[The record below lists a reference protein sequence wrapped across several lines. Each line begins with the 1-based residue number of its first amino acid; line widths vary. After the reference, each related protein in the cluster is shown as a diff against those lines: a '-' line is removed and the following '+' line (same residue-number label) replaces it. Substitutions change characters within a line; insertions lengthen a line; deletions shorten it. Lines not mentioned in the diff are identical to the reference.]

1 MPFAV
6 RTFCLFLALFGAVGC
21 KIVERQPKGKSPLT
35 SVGANADSVT
45 LEIFTA
51 PTPLGAQP
59 LAALWSDVD
68 EQPLPADLRQRLA
81 QNGLRA
87 GIVGP
92 HVPDALAE
100 LLKVTDERISAEE
113 RSLVP
118 LDTEPGITLRVL
130 QPRPG
135 KRHDLSI
142 SETFDQMSLLRSTD
156 GQVAGKTYYKAV
168 GRLTLRVFPETDT
181 RVRLELTPELHHG
194 EFKNHISGGSGVLM
208 WKADR
213 QREIFSDLKLTATLA
228 PGQMFLITCQSDKPG
243 SIGHYFFAQTGED
256 KPMQKLCVIR
266 LAQAGPDRSFWEG
279 PKTVDDL
286 SSDEAE

>member
-1 MPFAV
+1 
-6 RTFCLFLALFGAVGC
+6 
-21 KIVERQPKGKSPLT
+21 
-35 SVGANADSVT
+35 
-45 LEIFTA
+45 
-51 PTPLGAQP
+51 
-59 LAALWSDVD
+59 LWSEVD

-100 LLKVTDERISAEE
+100 LLKVTDERISTEE

-135 KRHDLSI
+135 KRHDLNV
-142 SETFDQMSLLRSTD
+142 SETFDQMSLLRCTE

-168 GRLTLRVFPETDT
+168 GRLTLRVFPEANT
-181 RVRLELTPELHHG
+181 RVRLELMPELHHG
-194 EFKNHISGGSGVLM
+194 EFTNHVSGGNGVLM
-208 WKADR
+208 WKQDR
-213 QREIFSDLKLTATLA
+213 QREIFSDLKLTVTLS
-228 PGQMFLITCQSDKPG
+228 PGQMFLITCQSDKPS

-256 KPMQKLCVIR
+256 KPMQTLCVIR

-279 PKTVDDL
+279 TKNAGEDL
-286 SSDEAE
+286 SSDEVE

>member
-6 RTFCLFLALFGAVGC
+6 RISCLILALVGAVGC
-21 KIVERQPKGKSPLT
+21 KVIERQPKGKSLLS
-35 SVGANADSVT
+35 SVGTSEDSVT

-51 PTPLGAQP
+51 PTPLAAPQ
-59 LAALWSDVD
+59 LAALWNEAD
-68 EQPLPADLRQRLA
+68 EQPLSADLRQRLA

-100 LLKVTDERISAEE
+100 LLKITDQRISTEE

-118 LDTEPGITLRVL
+118 LDTEPGITLRVM

-135 KRHDLSI
+135 KRHDLNV
-142 SETFDQMSLLRSTD
+142 SEMFDQISLLRSSE

-168 GRLTLRVFPETDT
+168 GCLTLRVFPEPDT

-194 EFKNHISGGSGVLM
+194 EVKNHISGGNGVLM

-213 QREIFSDLKLTATLA
+213 QREIFSDLKLTATLG
-228 PGQMFLITCQSDKPG
+228 PGQMFLITCQCDKPG
-243 SIGHYFFAQTGED
+243 SIGHYLFTQTGED
-256 KPMQKLCVIR
+256 KPMQRLCVIR
-266 LAQAGPDRSFWEG
+266 LAQAGADRSFWDG
-279 PKTVDDL
+279 PKAVEDI
-286 SSDEAE
+286 SSDDGE

>member
-1 MPFAV
+1 MRTLCLILAV
-6 RTFCLFLALFGAVGC
+6 FGAVGC
-21 KIVERQPKGKSPLT
+21 KIVERQSKGKSPLSPVAT
-35 SVGANADSVT
+35 SADSVT

-51 PTPLGAQP
+51 PTPLGAPQ
-59 LAALWSDVD
+59 LAALWSEVD

-100 LLKVTDERISAEE
+100 LLKVTDERISTEE

-118 LDTEPGITLRVL
+118 LDTEPAITLRVL

-135 KRHDLSI
+135 KRHDLNV
-142 SETFDQMSLLRSTD
+142 SETFDQMPLLRCSD
-156 GQVAGKTYYKAV
+156 GQVTGRTYYKAV
-168 GRLTLRVFPETDT
+168 GRLTLRVFPEADA
-181 RVRLELTPELHHG
+181 RVRLELMPELHHG
-194 EFKNHISGGSGVLM
+194 EFKNHVSGGSGVLM
-208 WKADR
+208 WKQDR

-243 SIGHYFFAQTGED
+243 SIGHYFFRQTGED
-256 KPMQKLCVIR
+256 KPLQKLCVIR

-279 PKTVDDL
+279 PKTVEDL
-286 SSDEAE
+286 SSDEGE